1 MIIVEISRKF
11 LHLFS
16 SIIPLSYLWIFKEKS
31 LVLDL
36 LLILSFFSILIE
48 FFRFKIELINNIFK
62 KFFNFMLRKNELK
75 GSITG
80 ATWLIIGNLI
90 TVYLYPINIAVPA
103 LIFLSIGDSFAALFG
118 KKIPKLKI
126 GSKSIIGT
134 LAGIFSSLPIAL
146 LVNQALPTHVLVIGA
161 VTAMLVELLPLP
173 LNDNLTIPILSGF
186 IMIIIL

>member
-11 LHLFS
+11 LHIFS
-16 SIIPLSYLWIFKEKS
+16 SIIPLSYLWIFKDKS
-31 LVLDL
+31 LVLAL
-36 LLILSFFSILIE
+36 LLILSIFSILIE

-90 TVYLYPINIAVPA
+90 TIYLYPIYIAVPA
-103 LIFLSIGDSFAALFG
+103 LIFLSIGDSFAALIG

-126 GSKSIIGT
+126 GNKSIIGT
-134 LAGIFSSLPIAL
+134 LAGIFSSLSIAL

-161 VTAMLVELLPLP
+161 VTAMLVELMPLP

-186 IMIIIL
+186 IMIITL

>member
-1 MIIVEISRKF
+1 MILVEISRKF
-11 LHLFS
+11 LHIFS
-16 SIIPLSYLWIFKEKS
+16 SIIPLSYLWIFKDKS
-31 LVLDL
+31 LVLAL
-36 LLILSFFSILIE
+36 LLILSIFSILIE

-90 TVYLYPINIAVPA
+90 TIYIYPIYIAVPA

-126 GSKSIIGT
+126 GNKSIIGT
-134 LAGIFSSLPIAL
+134 LAGIFSSLSIAL
-146 LVNQALPTHVLVIGA
+146 LVNQALPIHVLVIGA
-161 VTAMLVELLPLP
+161 ITAMLIELMPLP

>member
-36 LLILSFFSILIE
+36 LLILSIFSILIE
-48 FFRFKIELINNIFK
+48 LFRFKIELINNIFK

-146 LVNQALPTHVLVIGA
+146 LVNQALPTHVIVIGA

>member
-1 MIIVEISRKF
+1 MILVEISRKF
-11 LHLFS
+11 LHIFS
-16 SIIPLSYLWIFKEKS
+16 LIIPLSYLWIFKDKS
-31 LVLDL
+31 LVLAL
-36 LLILSFFSILIE
+36 LLILSIFSILIE
-48 FFRFKIELINNIFK
+48 FFRLKIESINNIFK

-90 TVYLYPINIAVPA
+90 TIYLYPIYIAVPA

-126 GSKSIIGT
+126 GNKSIIGT
-134 LAGIFSSLPIAL
+134 LAGIFSSLSIAL
-146 LVNQALPTHVLVIGA
+146 LVNQALPTYVLVIGA
-161 VTAMLVELLPLP
+161 LTAMLVELMPLP

>member
-11 LHLFS
+11 LHIFS
-16 SIIPLSYLWIFKEKS
+16 LIIPLSYLWIFKDKS
-31 LVLDL
+31 LVLVL
-36 LLILSFFSILIE
+36 LLILSIFSILIE

-90 TVYLYPINIAVPA
+90 TIYLYPIYIAVPA

-126 GSKSIIGT
+126 GNKSIIGT
-134 LAGIFSSLPIAL
+134 LAGIFSSLSIAL

-161 VTAMLVELLPLP
+161 VTAMLVELLPIP

-186 IMIIIL
+186 IMKITL

>member
-48 FFRFKIELINNIFK
+48 LFRFKIELINNIFK

-126 GSKSIIGT
+126 GNKSIIGT

>member
-36 LLILSFFSILIE
+36 LLILSIFSILIE
-48 FFRFKIELINNIFK
+48 LFRFKIELINNIFK

>member
-48 FFRFKIELINNIFK
+48 FFRFKVELINNIFK

-90 TVYLYPINIAVPA
+90 TVYLYPIYIAVPA

>member
-1 MIIVEISRKF
+1 MILVEISRKF
-11 LHLFS
+11 LHIFS
-16 SIIPLSYLWIFKEKS
+16 LIIPLSYLWIFKDKS
-31 LVLDL
+31 LVLAL
-36 LLILSFFSILIE
+36 LLILSIFSILIE
-48 FFRFKIELINNIFK
+48 FFRFKIELINKIFK

-90 TVYLYPINIAVPA
+90 TIYLYPIYIAVPA

-126 GSKSIIGT
+126 GNKSIIGT
-134 LAGIFSSLPIAL
+134 LAGIFSSLSIAL
-146 LVNQALPTHVLVIGA
+146 LVNQALPTYVLVIGA
-161 VTAMLVELLPLP
+161 LTAMLVELMPLP

>member
-36 LLILSFFSILIE
+36 LLILSFFSILID
-48 FFRFKIELINNIFK
+48 FFRFKVELINNIFK

-90 TVYLYPINIAVPA
+90 TVYLYPIYIAVPA

-126 GSKSIIGT
+126 GNKSIIGT

>member
-1 MIIVEISRKF
+1 MILVEISRKF
-11 LHLFS
+11 LHIFS
-16 SIIPLSYLWIFKEKS
+16 LIIPLSYLWIFKDKS
-31 LVLDL
+31 LVLAL
-36 LLILSFFSILIE
+36 LLILSIFSILIE
-48 FFRFKIELINNIFK
+48 FFRFKIEKINNIFK

-90 TVYLYPINIAVPA
+90 TIYLYPIYIAVPA

-118 KKIPKLKI
+118 QRIPKLKI
-126 GSKSIIGT
+126 GNKSIIGT
-134 LAGIFSSLPIAL
+134 LAGIFSSLSIAL

-161 VTAMLVELLPLP
+161 LTAMLVELIPLP

>member
-1 MIIVEISRKF
+1 MILVEVPRKF
-11 LHLFS
+11 LHIFS
-16 SIIPLSYLWIFKEKS
+16 SIIPLSYFWIFKEKS
-31 LVLDL
+31 IVLVFLVV
-36 LLILSFFSILIE
+36 LSIFAVLIE
-48 FFRFKIELINNIFK
+48 LSRFKIDSINNIFK

-90 TVYLYPINIAVPA
+90 TIYLYPIYIAVPA

-118 KKIPKLKI
+118 KRFPKLKV
-126 GSKSIIGT
+126 GDKSIIGT
-134 LAGIFSSLPIAL
+134 FAGIFSSLSIAL
-146 LVNQALPTHVLVIGA
+146 LINQALPTHVLVIGA
-161 VTAMLVELLPLP
+161 VAAMLVELMPLP

>member
-36 LLILSFFSILIE
+36 LLILSIFSILIE
-48 FFRFKIELINNIFK
+48 LFRFKIELINNIFK

-90 TVYLYPINIAVPA
+90 TVYLYPIYIAVPA

-126 GSKSIIGT
+126 GNKSIIGT

>member
-1 MIIVEISRKF
+1 MILVEISRKF
-11 LHLFS
+11 LHIFS
-16 SIIPLSYLWIFKEKS
+16 LIIPLSYLWIFKDKS
-31 LVLDL
+31 LVLAL
-36 LLILSFFSILIE
+36 LLILSIFSILIE
-48 FFRFKIELINNIFK
+48 FFRFKIESINNIFK

-90 TVYLYPINIAVPA
+90 TIYLYPIYIAVPA
-103 LIFLSIGDSFAALFG
+103 LLFLSIGDSFAALFG
-118 KKIPKLKI
+118 QRIPKLKI
-126 GSKSIIGT
+126 GNKSIIGT
-134 LAGIFSSLPIAL
+134 LAGIFSSLSIAL

-161 VTAMLVELLPLP
+161 LTAMLVELMPLP

>member
-36 LLILSFFSILIE
+36 LLILSIFSILIE
-48 FFRFKIELINNIFK
+48 LFRFKIELINNIFK

-126 GSKSIIGT
+126 GNKSIIGT
-134 LAGIFSSLPIAL
+134 LAGIFSSLSIAL
-146 LVNQALPTHVLVIGA
+146 LVNQILPTYVIVIGA
-161 VTAMLVELLPLP
+161 VTAMLVELIPSP
-173 LNDNLTIPILSGF
+173 LNDNLTIPILSGL

>member
-1 MIIVEISRKF
+1 MILVEISRKF
-11 LHLFS
+11 LHIFS
-16 SIIPLSYLWIFKEKS
+16 LIIPLSYLWIFKEKS

-36 LLILSFFSILIE
+36 LLILSIFSILIE
-48 FFRFKIELINNIFK
+48 LFRFKIELINNIFK

>member
-48 FFRFKIELINNIFK
+48 FFRFKVELINNIFK

-90 TVYLYPINIAVPA
+90 TVYLYPIYIAVPA

-126 GSKSIIGT
+126 GNKSIIGT

>member
-1 MIIVEISRKF
+1 MILVEISRKF
-11 LHLFS
+11 LHIFS
-16 SIIPLSYLWIFKEKS
+16 SIIPLSYLWIFKDKS
-31 LVLDL
+31 LVLAL
-36 LLILSFFSILIE
+36 LLILSIFSILIE
-48 FFRFKIELINNIFK
+48 FFRFKIESINNIFK

-90 TVYLYPINIAVPA
+90 TIYLYPIYIAVPA

-118 KKIPKLKI
+118 QRIPKLKI
-126 GSKSIIGT
+126 GNKSIIGT
-134 LAGIFSSLPIAL
+134 LAGIFSSLSIAL

-161 VTAMLVELLPLP
+161 LTAMLVELIPLP

>member
-1 MIIVEISRKF
+1 MILVEISRKF
-11 LHLFS
+11 LHIFS
-16 SIIPLSYLWIFKEKS
+16 LIIPLSYLWIFKDKS
-31 LVLDL
+31 LVLAL
-36 LLILSFFSILIE
+36 LLILSIFSILIE

-90 TVYLYPINIAVPA
+90 TIYLYPIYIAVPA
-103 LIFLSIGDSFAALFG
+103 LIFLSIGDSFAALIG

-126 GSKSIIGT
+126 GNKSIIGT
-134 LAGIFSSLPIAL
+134 LAGIFSSLSIAL

-161 VTAMLVELLPLP
+161 VTAMLVELMPLP

>member
-11 LHLFS
+11 LHIFS
-16 SIIPLSYLWIFKEKS
+16 LIIPLSYLWIFKEKS

-48 FFRFKIELINNIFK
+48 FFRFKVELINNIFK

-90 TVYLYPINIAVPA
+90 TVYLYPIYVAVPA

-118 KKIPKLKI
+118 QRIPKLKV
-126 GSKSIIGT
+126 GNKSIIGT
-134 LAGIFSSLPIAL
+134 LAGIFSSLSIAL
-146 LVNQALPTHVLVIGA
+146 LVNQILPTYVIVIGA
-161 VTAMLVELLPLP
+161 VTAMLVELIPSP

>member
-1 MIIVEISRKF
+1 MIFVEISRKF
-11 LHLFS
+11 LHIFS
-16 SIIPLSYLWIFKEKS
+16 LIIPLSYLWIFKEKS

-48 FFRFKIELINNIFK
+48 FFRFKVELINNIFK

-90 TVYLYPINIAVPA
+90 TVYLYPIYIAVPA

-126 GSKSIIGT
+126 GNKSIIGT

>member
-11 LHLFS
+11 LHIFS
-16 SIIPLSYLWIFKEKS
+16 LIIPLSYLWIFKDKS
-31 LVLDL
+31 LVLAL
-36 LLILSFFSILIE
+36 LLILSIFSILIE

-90 TVYLYPINIAVPA
+90 TIYLYPIYIAVPA

-126 GSKSIIGT
+126 GNKSIIGT
-134 LAGIFSSLPIAL
+134 LAGIFSSLSIAL

-161 VTAMLVELLPLP
+161 VTAMLVELMPLP

-186 IMIIIL
+186 IMIITL

>member
-1 MIIVEISRKF
+1 MIIVEIFRKF

-31 LVLDL
+31 LVLEL

-48 FFRFKIELINNIFK
+48 FFRFKVELINNIFK

-90 TVYLYPINIAVPA
+90 TVYLYPIYIAVPA

-126 GSKSIIGT
+126 GNKSIIGT

>member
-11 LHLFS
+11 LHIFS
-16 SIIPLSYLWIFKEKS
+16 LIIPLSYLWIFKDKS
-31 LVLDL
+31 LVLVL
-36 LLILSFFSILIE
+36 LLILSIFSILIE
-48 FFRFKIELINNIFK
+48 FLRFKIESINNIFR
-62 KFFNFMLRKNELK
+62 KFLNFMLRKNELK

-80 ATWLIIGNLI
+80 ATWLLIGNLI
-90 TVYLYPINIAVPA
+90 TVYLYPIYIAVPA

-126 GSKSIIGT
+126 GNKSIIGT

-146 LVNQALPTHVLVIGA
+146 LVNQVLPIHVLVIGA
-161 VTAMLVELLPLP
+161 VTAMLVELLPIP